1 MKTHAFTCLLLATA
15 LTASG
20 DDNKP
25 CCPPEPPK
33 EEAVAAAYS
42 AESLYQIGVTFT
54 DDAGRSVALGTL
66 RGRPVV
72 IAMFFA
78 SCHYA
83 CPLLVADMTRI
94 RDGLPPAERER
105 VALVLVSFDTVRD
118 TPEALRR
125 YRAERLLDRQWML
138 LHGDDDAVRELAAL
152 LGVKYRQETDGQFA
166 HSNLITVLNAAGEV
180 VHRRTGLRGGLEEA
194 AAALAITLRAP

>member
-33 EEAVAAAYS
+33 AEAVPAAYS
-42 AESLYQIGVTFT
+42 PESLYQIGVTFT
-54 DDAGRSVALGTL
+54 DDEGRSVALGTL

-125 YRAERLLDRQWML
+125 YRAERLLDGQWTL
-138 LHGDDDAVRELAAL
+138 LHGDDDAVREIAAL

-166 HSNLITVLNAAGEV
+166 HSNLITVLNAEGEI
-180 VHRRTGLRGGLEEA
+180 VHRRAGLRGGLEEA

>member
-1 MKTHAFTCLLLATA
+1 MKIHALSCLLLTNA

-20 DDNKP
+20 ADSKP
-25 CCPPEPPK
+25 CCPPEPPN

-54 DDAGRSVALGTL
+54 DDAGRSVPLGAL

-105 VALVLVSFDTVRD
+105 VTLVLVSFDTVRD
-118 TPEALRR
+118 TPEALHR
-125 YRAERLLDRQWML
+125 YRAERLLDEQWTL

-152 LGVKYRQETDGQFA
+152 LGVKYKQETDGQFA
-166 HSNLITVLNAAGEV
+166 HSNLITVLNAEGEI
-180 VHRRTGLRGGLEEA
+180 VHRRAGLRGGLEEA

>member
-1 MKTHAFTCLLLATA
+1 MKTHALTCLLLATA

-33 EEAVAAAYS
+33 AEAVPAAYS
-42 AESLYQIGVTFT
+42 PESLYQIGVTFT
-54 DDAGRSVALGTL
+54 DDEGRSVALGTL

-125 YRAERLLDRQWML
+125 YRAERLLDGQWTL

-194 AAALAITLRAP
+194 AAALAVTLRAP